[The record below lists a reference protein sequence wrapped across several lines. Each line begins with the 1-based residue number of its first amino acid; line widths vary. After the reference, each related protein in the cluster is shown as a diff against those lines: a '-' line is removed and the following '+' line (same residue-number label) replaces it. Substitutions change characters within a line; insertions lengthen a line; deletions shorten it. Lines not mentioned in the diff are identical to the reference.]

1 MTETASIY
9 AYVQGFQQFET
20 SYAAAMAFAIL
31 LIINLLVLVGLRRV
45 EIVR

>member
-1 MTETASIY
+1 MTETVSIY

-31 LIINLLVLVGLRRV
+31 LIVNLLVILALRRV
-45 EIVR
+45 EIAR

>member
-1 MTETASIY
+1 MTETVSIY

-31 LIINLLVLVGLRRV
+31 IIVNLLVILALRRV
-45 EIVR
+45 EIAR